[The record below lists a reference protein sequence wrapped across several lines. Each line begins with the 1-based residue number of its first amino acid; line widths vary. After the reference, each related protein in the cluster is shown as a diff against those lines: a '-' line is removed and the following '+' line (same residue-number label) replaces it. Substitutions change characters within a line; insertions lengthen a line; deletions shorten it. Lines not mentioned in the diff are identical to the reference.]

1 MCAIAPGRKNGI
13 GMVTRLPT
21 RGASSE
27 REARLGTDC
36 SRRVAFWTR
45 ASSANAL
52 GPARRPRCF
61 TQPNNVRGRLN
72 SGKISKEWRRK

>member
-1 MCAIAPGRKNGI
+1 
-13 GMVTRLPT
+13 MVTRLPT

-27 REARLGTDC
+27 RQARLGTDC

-61 TQPNNVRGRLN
+61 TQP
-72 SGKISKEWRRK
+72 